1 MLFPR
6 RIPAAGRSRRRHA
19 ERGRRRAVAM
29 AFWPEELEARRLL
42 SNVSWVGD
50 GNDNL
55 WSDPQNWSDDKVPG
69 AAADVTIDR
78 SGDFTIVYDAT
89 AGDTTIDSLNGSDAL
104 SISGGSL
111 TIATTSTASPAPTST
126 LTGDLT
132 IAGGS
137 VVASG
142 PQTSVTASGPVTAT
156 DGTLSAQGG
165 ADFMLPGLTSF
176 NGTGMTFSA
185 VGSGSTLDISG
196 ITSYGGTG
204 TTIAETD
211 GAELLMDTSFTTL
224 DGVSFTI
231 DGTSDL
237 AGKLIDNLTSLTDGG
252 LTVLGGTYAFQSLA
266 DIDGSSLDVENGA
279 SLTLT
284 GVETETN
291 SAGVNFGLPFYA
303 NGGSTLSLPSL
314 TSATGDGINVWA
326 DGANSVINL
335 TALTTFDV
343 NPAGGALTASDR
355 GTINLSPGLTSI
367 NGANISIDSTS
378 TIAPLT
384 QLTSITGG
392 TLTDNGA
399 DLTSA
404 LANVASIDGLAI
416 LVEGGGKV
424 SLPLVQGWT
433 NNGYPYS
440 ESLQVQGTN
449 SMLDLPNL
457 ATITGNGMS
466 IQASGSGSVIDVS
479 GLTSFGTYNGLL
491 SVTQSGTVLDTGLT
505 SLNNVTVQLDGTGTL
520 AVSQWESL
528 TNGGLTISGG
538 DYAADGRRGDVVQR
552 VHELERH
559 RRFERERH

>member
-6 RIPAAGRSRRRHA
+6 RVPAAGRSRRRHQ

-55 WSDPQNWSDDKVPG
+55 WSDPQNWSDDNVPVAG
-69 AAADVTIDR
+69 DDVTIDK
-78 SGDFTIVYDAT
+78 SGEFTIVYDAT
-89 AGDTTIDSLNGSDAL
+89 AGETTIDGLNGSDAL
-104 SISGGSL
+104 SITGGSL
-111 TIATTSTASPAPTST
+111 TIATTSAASPTPTST

-137 VVASG
+137 LVASG

-156 DGTLSAQGG
+156 YGTLSAQGG
-165 ADFMLPGLTSF
+165 ANFSLPGLTSF

-185 VGSGSTLDISG
+185 DGSGSTLDISG

-224 DGVSFTI
+224 DGISFTI

-252 LTVLGGTYAFQSLA
+252 LTVLGGTYAFPSLA

-279 SLTLT
+279 SLTLA

-291 SAGVNFGLPFYA
+291 GAGVNFGLPFYA

-314 TSATGDGINVWA
+314 TSVTGDGINVWA

-343 NPAGGALTASDR
+343 NPAGGALTASDG

-399 DLTSA
+399 DLTAPRWPTSPRSTA
-404 LANVASIDGLAI
+404 WPSWSKAGARCRCRWSRAGPTTAIPTANRSRFRAPTAR
-416 LVEGGGKV
+416 
-424 SLPLVQGWT
+424 WT
-433 NNGYPYS
+433 WPTWRPSPAMG
-440 ESLQVQGTN
+440 
-449 SMLDLPNL
+449 
-457 ATITGNGMS
+457 
-466 IQASGSGSVIDVS
+466 
-479 GLTSFGTYNGLL
+479 
-491 SVTQSGTVLDTGLT
+491 
-505 SLNNVTVQLDGTGTL
+505 
-520 AVSQWESL
+520 
-528 TNGGLTISGG
+528 
-538 DYAADGRRGDVVQR
+538 
-552 VHELERH
+552 
-559 RRFERERH
+559 